1 MLLARA
7 RATTQ
12 YICTYDNSVN
22 SEVTYENVISNPSV
36 SADRV
41 TVTGIDS
48 PDSDIV
54 VIQGIE
60 YPLEN
65 SPTEH
70 DLQGPVIVEETS
82 LDIQPQVFEETADYD
97 KTARDDCLVVE
108 NTYRDLLEVWPD
120 DRRSTE
126 IVPEPNCSDE
136 IPNFSEIIPEPNCSD
151 EITNFTEII
160 PEPNC
165 SDEITNFT
173 EIIPEPNCSDEITN
187 FTEIIPEPNCSDE
200 ITNFTEII
208 PEPNCSD
215 EIPKFSEI
223 VPEPNCSDEIP
234 KFSEILPE
242 PNCSD
247 ELTHFTDIIPE
258 PICSEET
265 PNSII
270 PEPNCSDELPSSQQ
284 VSAPACCDKITN
296 SLPILEPDR
305 FHENI
310 YSPHKQGQSYMHI
323 YTDSQELP
331 ASPDADEITDAITAS
346 PQEVSHVTGMHAP
359 MGTPRQD
366 ITTWYQQMLSDCRHE
381 SIWMSSTTDES
392 STNVDF
398 PVHHGD
404 NTNNIFSSHSSWKH
418 NQDHRMH
425 NPDQVMHT
433 FYPSS
438 LSSPQDLDTVDKGV
452 VSDTNLTERSLATE
466 PPLCFSVSLPEISDL
481 PGFATLN
488 QELQTMLP
496 TTSTSDTPVS
506 TTMCS
511 TCCKPVSR

>member
-200 ITNFTEII
+200 ITNFTLVSPLPRTTSHFSTCWECTTVCPAVDVVAVFWLLDLFDCHART
-208 PEPNCSD
+208 PEYCTWRDTLIGFLEVLPGTSRR
-215 EIPKFSEI
+215 IPK
-223 VPEPNCSDEIP
+223 
-234 KFSEILPE
+234 
-242 PNCSD
+242 
-247 ELTHFTDIIPE
+247 
-258 PICSEET
+258 
-265 PNSII
+265 
-270 PEPNCSDELPSSQQ
+270 
-284 VSAPACCDKITN
+284 
-296 SLPILEPDR
+296 
-305 FHENI
+305 
-310 YSPHKQGQSYMHI
+310 
-323 YTDSQELP
+323 
-331 ASPDADEITDAITAS
+331 
-346 PQEVSHVTGMHAP
+346 
-359 MGTPRQD
+359 
-366 ITTWYQQMLSDCRHE
+366 
-381 SIWMSSTTDES
+381 
-392 STNVDF
+392 
-398 PVHHGD
+398 
-404 NTNNIFSSHSSWKH
+404 
-418 NQDHRMH
+418 
-425 NPDQVMHT
+425 
-433 FYPSS
+433 
-438 LSSPQDLDTVDKGV
+438 VDK
-452 VSDTNLTERSLATE
+452 L
-466 PPLCFSVSLPEISDL
+466 
-481 PGFATLN
+481 
-488 QELQTMLP
+488 
-496 TTSTSDTPVS
+496 
-506 TTMCS
+506 
-511 TCCKPVSR
+511 